1 MRTSRVS
8 RDAALAMRALSSSP
22 RKPPILSNSARAS
35 ANQTRRVSQAPI
47 KHHEERDDAHSH
59 AAPSTSSLYA
69 PLHPP
74 SAAGDPSSDL
84 SSVPSDMDGET
95 VAFEKSSPK
104 PATDPASTTAAPRKR
119 KRGAVSPGPSASVT
133 SSSASTAATS
143 VTTRRSSRTKAASSA
158 AKSLQKFVAEE
169 SGQFEKASS
178 AQPKKPRREPAKAI
192 DSANGT
198 TNVEPPPNWEQVY
211 STTMAMRRRIPAPV
225 DTMGCETLADEAS
238 SPRDQRLQT
247 LIALML
253 SSQTKD
259 TVTAAAMANLR
270 NNLPGGFT
278 LSSLLAVSPPD
289 LNRLIEKV
297 GFHNNKTK
305 YIKAT
310 AEVLRD
316 RHAGDIP
323 DTIEGLTALPGVG
336 PKMAYLCMSAAW
348 GRDEGIGVDV
358 HVHRITNLWGWH
370 RTRTPEETRARL
382 ESWLPR
388 DKWHEI
394 NWLLVGL
401 GQTVCTPVGRRCG
414 ECDLAAAALCPSAVA
429 ERKRK
434 TTTTAAVKREKVVKE
449 EAASDE
455 GVVDAEVSVDVKDEM
470 VENHVKAESVPDIE
484 DLGAAE
490 KTMAATTTTTTT
502 RTTRRRAVKVGQ

>member
-1 MRTSRVS
+1 MRSSRLS
-8 RDAALAMRALSSSP
+8 QDAALAMRALSSSP
-22 RKPPILSNSARAS
+22 WKVP
-35 ANQTRRVSQAPI
+35 TFG
-47 KHHEERDDAHSH
+47 EAHSH
-59 AAPSTSSLYA
+59 AAPSTSSSQA
-69 PLHPP
+69 PPQPP

-84 SSVPSDMDGET
+84 SSVPSDIDGET
-95 VAFEKSSPK
+95 VAFEKSSLK

-119 KRGAVSPGPSASVT
+119 KRGAVSPGEPGS
-133 SSSASTAATS
+133 
-143 VTTRRSSRTKAASSA
+143 
-158 AKSLQKFVAEE
+158 
-169 SGQFEKASS
+169 
-178 AQPKKPRREPAKAI
+178 QPKKPRRKSAKATT
-192 DSANGT
+192 SADGIT
-198 TNVEPPPNWEQVY
+198 KVDPPPNWDQVY

-247 LIALML
+247 LVALML

-259 TVTAAAMANLR
+259 TVTAAAMSNLR
-270 NNLPGGFT
+270 SNLPGGFT
-278 LSSLLAVSPPD
+278 LSSLLAVAPPD

-310 AEVLRD
+310 AEILRD
-316 RHAGDIP
+316 RHDGDIP

-370 RTRTPEETRARL
+370 RTRTPEETRAQL

-401 GQTVCTPVGRRCG
+401 GQTVCTPVGRKCG
-414 ECDLAAAALCPSAVA
+414 ECDLAAAALCPSVVA
-429 ERKRK
+429 ERKKK
-434 TTTTAAVKREKVVKE
+434 TTVKKEKVIKE
-449 EAASDE
+449 EIDGE
-455 GVVDAEVSVDVKDEM
+455 VGVLGSEELAEDQVK
-470 VENHVKAESVPDIE
+470 VETVPDIE
-484 DLGAAE
+484 DLGTVEKAE
-490 KTMAATTTTTTT
+490 TTT
-502 RTTRRRAVKVGQ
+502 RTTRGRAIKVGQ